1 MTYLT
6 EVKLNLKPIFYL
18 FLKISGM
25 VFSVFAILV
34 TFISLED
41 IGITNIWHKIEIII
55 LILVLSLIM
64 SMILILFFFK
74 KNRIWSNGKNRVFAS
89 YGDLIKYAFKVK
101 EKNKRII
108 VIPVNDTFETIV
120 DVGGEKVVNPLVSPN
135 SLHGIWIE
143 EFCKKY
149 EITVNE
155 LNSRISENLKLQ
167 NRKPVQIYSEE
178 EKRRGN
184 KEKYDLG
191 TVAILNAGNT
201 MFYLVAISEFDE
213 KNNAQSNKI
222 NIRKAVETLIEF
234 YDENGQGFPLYMPLM
249 GTGTSRAKL
258 THKQSLKLI
267 KSGIFA
273 FEEKINGQINIIV
286 FHKDRDK
293 ISIFD

>member
-1 MTYLT
+1 MTYMT
-6 EVKLNLKPIFYL
+6 EVKLNLKPIFHL
-18 FLKISGM
+18 FLKISGI

-41 IGITNIWHKIEIII
+41 VGITNIWHKIGII
-55 LILVLSLIM
+55 LSILVLSLIM

-74 KNRIWSNGKNRVFAS
+74 KNRIWSNGKNKVFAS

-155 LNSRISENLKLQ
+155 LNSRISGNLKLQ
-167 NRKPVQIYSEE
+167 NRKPVQVYSED

-201 MFYLVAISEFDE
+201 IFYLVAISEFDE

-222 NIRKAVETLIEF
+222 NIRKAVENLIEF

-267 KSGIFA
+267 KSGIFT

>member
-6 EVKLNLKPIFYL
+6 EVKLNLKPIFHL
-18 FLKISGM
+18 FLKISGI

-41 IGITNIWHKIEIII
+41 IGITNIWHKTGII
-55 LILVLSLIM
+55 LSILVLSLIM

-74 KNRIWSNGKNRVFAS
+74 KNRIWSNGKNKVFAS

-155 LNSRISENLKLQ
+155 LNSRISGNLKLQ
-167 NRKPVQIYSEE
+167 NRKPVQIYSED

-201 MFYLVAISEFDE
+201 IFYLVAISEFDE

>member
-1 MTYLT
+1 MTYMT
-6 EVKLNLKPIFYL
+6 EVKLNLKPIFHL
-18 FLKISGM
+18 FLKISGI

-41 IGITNIWHKIEIII
+41 VGITNIWHKIGII
-55 LILVLSLIM
+55 LSILVLSLIM

-74 KNRIWSNGKNRVFAS
+74 KNRIWSNGKNKVFAS

-155 LNSRISENLKLQ
+155 LNSRISGNLKLQ
-167 NRKPVQIYSEE
+167 NRKPVQVYSED

-201 MFYLVAISEFDE
+201 IFYLVAISEFDE

-222 NIRKAVETLIEF
+222 NIRKAVENLIEF
-234 YDENGQGFPLYMPLM
+234 YDQNGQGFPLYMPLM

-267 KSGIFA
+267 KSGIFT

>member
-1 MTYLT
+1 MT
-6 EVKLNLKPIFYL
+6 EVKLNLKPIFHL
-18 FLKISGM
+18 FLKISGI

-41 IGITNIWHKIEIII
+41 VGITNIWHKIGII
-55 LILVLSLIM
+55 LSILVLSLIM

-74 KNRIWSNGKNRVFAS
+74 KNRIWSNGKNKVFAS

-155 LNSRISENLKLQ
+155 LNSRISGNLKLQ
-167 NRKPVQIYSEE
+167 NRKPVQVYSED

-201 MFYLVAISEFDE
+201 IFYLVAISEFDE

-222 NIRKAVETLIEF
+222 NIRKAVENLIEF
-234 YDENGQGFPLYMPLM
+234 YDQNGQGFPLYMPLM

-267 KSGIFA
+267 KSGIFT

>member
-1 MTYLT
+1 MTYMT
-6 EVKLNLKPIFYL
+6 EVKLNLKPIFHL
-18 FLKISGM
+18 FLKISGI

-41 IGITNIWHKIEIII
+41 VGITNIWHKIGII
-55 LILVLSLIM
+55 LSILVLSLIM

-74 KNRIWSNGKNRVFAS
+74 KNRIWSNGKNKVFAS

-155 LNSRISENLKLQ
+155 LNSRISGNLKLQ
-167 NRKPVQIYSEE
+167 NRKPVQVYSED

-201 MFYLVAISEFDE
+201 
-213 KNNAQSNKI
+213 
-222 NIRKAVETLIEF
+222 
-234 YDENGQGFPLYMPLM
+234 
-249 GTGTSRAKL
+249 
-258 THKQSLKLI
+258 
-267 KSGIFA
+267 IF
-273 FEEKINGQINIIV
+273 
-286 FHKDRDK
+286 
-293 ISIFD
+293 